1 VSVDQLAKW
10 NTHLLLNCN
19 WVVNMPTDAE
29 KLCSLVLISTKP
41 GEPRS
46 SSSHYGRD
54 DRDSLNVCHSRR
66 APIQTGVSWE
76 GRLQSGSAWLA
87 LKALNQSRLFSADI
101 CSGARLDVN
110 IEIVATSASIFAN
123 EALSISFINCPLKL
137 NLLVPEFTANIEVGS
152 LSSHAETNDE
162 STLDKLV
169 RIMS

>member
-1 VSVDQLAKW
+1 
-10 NTHLLLNCN
+10 
-19 WVVNMPTDAE
+19 
-29 KLCSLVLISTKP
+29 
-41 GEPRS
+41 
-46 SSSHYGRD
+46 
-54 DRDSLNVCHSRR
+54 
-66 APIQTGVSWE
+66 
-76 GRLQSGSAWLA
+76 
-87 LKALNQSRLFSADI
+87 
-101 CSGARLDVN
+101 LDVN